1 MISQKHVDT
10 LAALEEQGLDVYEY
24 RVLYH
29 ALRCFSEQGRYERP
43 VSEVAERL
51 LMSES
56 KYRQVIK
63 SLVSKG
69 YITLVESGGRG
80 LATKNI
86 YKMGETLKQV
96 FGMTV
101 NQ

>member
-1 MISQKHVDT
+1 MISQKHIDT
-10 LAALEEQGLDVYEY
+10 LAVLEEQGLDVYEY

-29 ALRCFSEQGRYERP
+29 AMRHFGEQGKYERP
-43 VSEVAERL
+43 ISEVTEQL

-63 SLVSKG
+63 SLIKKG
-69 YITLVESGGRG
+69 FMTLVESGGRG